1 MKEEEDINSEYQLAD
16 CCLRHM
22 IEDLPPIYRDA
33 LIMVELEIM
42 SQKEYAEK
50 INLSYSAAK
59 SRVQRARQLLKETLI
74 ACCNYQ
80 FDKYGNIINC
90 CNWETK

>member
-1 MKEEEDINSEYQLAD
+1 
-16 CCLRHM
+16 
-22 IEDLPPIYRDA
+22 
-33 LIMVELEIM
+33 MVELEEM

-59 SRVQRARQLLKETLI
+59 SRVQQARQLLNETLI

-80 FDKYGNIINC
+80 FDKYENIIGC
-90 CNWETK
+90 CKNGIATNKFVLCHFYNDYSLVNF